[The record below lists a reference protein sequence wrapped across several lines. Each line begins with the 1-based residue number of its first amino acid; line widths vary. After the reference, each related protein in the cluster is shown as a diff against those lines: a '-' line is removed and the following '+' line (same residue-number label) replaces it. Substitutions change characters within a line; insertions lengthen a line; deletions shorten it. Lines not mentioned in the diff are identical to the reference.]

1 MTALSLRLGAAQ
13 CINSNMT
20 DLLVPPLHGTAV
32 GASEGASSL
41 LQWLRRYGLAVTTYI
56 AATLAT
62 SANWMGDTVDYVES
76 IVQFSRGVDH
86 WMWDFAH
93 LLWRP
98 LGWVLSSVFAPI
110 TRIFVGENEH
120 LNVMLT
126 LNSVSWL
133 AGLLC
138 VICIHSLT
146 RHVSGRVWI
155 ANVIAV
161 SFVFTQTFLNW
172 AQAGSAY
179 VPGLA
184 LLLAGLH
191 ILMTRPEGNTRRS
204 VLAGAALA
212 GAVCIWVPYLLVVPA
227 AVLAPLCFF
236 GFTRE
241 RFRFAIQTAV
251 AFSLV
256 TGFTYLA
263 VIVGLRLRT
272 LDEVRAWI
280 ASSGHGIDYSGAK
293 RMVFGFA
300 RSFMNLGNDGLLF
313 KRYLLGDPYNP
324 VSLGQLFGAT
334 LWKLALVYLF
344 AGSLMINLVFSPRNR
359 RILAL
364 FIINSVPVMVLAFFF
379 ASSEPERYLPLFP
392 MLFIALASCL
402 SGPSRIFR
410 AITFV
415 FLAVMIVTNSAS
427 VLKPILDRKQEATV
441 ARVHDLLPRLNDRTL
456 VFAATY
462 QDDLMIFSRTYP
474 FHPVNRSGR
483 LHLSALVSPGTS
495 WNLHWA
501 EDFASRVLATW
512 KEGGA
517 TWISKRALSQR
528 PLPEWNWAEGD
539 DHRVSWKDFPLLF
552 SHLDLGESV
561 GGGDGFVQLL
571 PSPKNEQFLSSL
583 TTSGLVAERRKN

>member
-1 MTALSLRLGAAQ
+1 L
-13 CINSNMT
+13 NSNMT

-41 LQWLRRYGLAVTTYI
+41 RQWLRRYGFAIATYV

-62 SANWMGDTVDYVES
+62 GSDWMGDTVDYVES
-76 IVQFSRGVDH
+76 IVQFSRGVNH

-110 TRIFVGENEH
+110 TRVFVGENEH

-126 LNSVSWL
+126 LNAVSWF
-133 AGLLC
+133 AGLVC

-155 ANVIAV
+155 ANVAALC
-161 SFVFTQTFLNW
+161 FVFTQTFLNW

-184 LLLAGLH
+184 LLLAGFH
-191 ILMTRPEGNTRRS
+191 ILITRAEGDARRS

-227 AVLAPLCFF
+227 AVFAPLCLF

-251 AFSLV
+251 AFSLF

-263 VIVGLRLRT
+263 VIAGLRLTT
-272 LDEVRAWI
+272 LGEVRAWI
-280 ASSGHGIDYSGAK
+280 ASSGHGIDYSGVK
-293 RMVFGFA
+293 RMIFGFA
-300 RSFMNLGNDGLLF
+300 KSFMNMGNDGLLF
-313 KRYLLGDPYNP
+313 KRYFLADPYNP
-324 VSLGQLFGAT
+324 VSLGQLFGDT
-334 LWKLALVYLF
+334 LWKLALFYGFV
-344 AGSLMINLVFSPRNR
+344 ASLMINLVFSPRNK

-364 FIINSVPVMVLAFFF
+364 FIINSVPVMGLAFFF

-392 MLFIALASCL
+392 MLFIALAGCL
-402 SGPSRIFR
+402 SGPSRVFKTIAF
-410 AITFV
+410 TF
-415 FLAVMIVTNSAS
+415 FAVMIVTNAAGMVKP
-427 VLKPILDRKQEATV
+427 VLNRKQEASV
-441 ARVHDLLPRLNDRTL
+441 SRVRDLLPRLDDRTL

-462 QDDLMIFSRTYP
+462 QDELMIFSRTYP
-474 FHPVNRSGR
+474 FHPLNRGGR

-501 EDFASRVLATW
+501 EDFASRVLSTW

-528 PLPEWNWAEGD
+528 PRPEWNWAEGD
-539 DHRVSWKDFPLLF
+539 DRRVSWKDFPLLF

-561 GGGDGFVQLL
+561 GGDDGFVQLL
-571 PSPKNEQFLSSL
+571 PSPKNEQFLSRL
-583 TTSGLVAERRKN
+583 TTNGLVAERRKN

>member
-1 MTALSLRLGAAQ
+1 
-13 CINSNMT
+13 MT

-41 LQWLRRYGLAVTTYI
+41 LQWLRRYGFAIATYV

-62 SANWMGDTVDYVES
+62 GSDWMGDTVDYVES
-76 IVQFSRGVDH
+76 IVQFSHGVNH

-98 LGWVLSSVFAPI
+98 LGWVLSSAFAPI
-110 TRIFVGENEH
+110 TRVFVGDNEH
-120 LNVMLT
+120 LNVILT
-126 LNSVSWL
+126 LNAISWL
-133 AGLLC
+133 AGLVC

-155 ANVIAV
+155 ANAL
-161 SFVFTQTFLNW
+161 SLCFVFTQTFLNW
-172 AQAGSAY
+172 SQAGSAY

-184 LLLAGLH
+184 LLLIGVH
-191 ILMTRPEGNTRRS
+191 ILMTRAGGDARRS

-227 AVLAPLCFF
+227 AVLAPLCLF

-241 RFRFAIQTAV
+241 RFRLAILTTV
-251 AFSLV
+251 AFSLF

-263 VIVGLRLRT
+263 VIAGLRLT
-272 LDEVRAWI
+272 TVGEVRAWI
-280 ASSGHGIDYSGAK
+280 ASSGHGIDYSGIK
-293 RMVFGFA
+293 RMIFGFA
-300 RSFMNLGNDGLLF
+300 KSFMNMGNDGLLF
-313 KRYLLGDPYNP
+313 KRYFLADPYNP
-324 VSLGQLFGAT
+324 VSLGELFGAT
-334 LWKLALVYLF
+334 LWKLALFYGFV
-344 AGSLMINLVFSPRNR
+344 ASLMINLVFSPRNK

-364 FIINSVPVMVLAFFF
+364 FIINSVPVMGLAFFF

-392 MLFIALASCL
+392 MLFIAIASCL
-402 SGPSRIFR
+402 SGPSRVFK
-410 AITFV
+410 AIACAF
-415 FLAVMIVTNSAS
+415 FAVMIVTNSAAA
-427 VLKPILDRKQEATV
+427 VKPVLDRKQEAAV
-441 ARVHDLLPRLNDRTL
+441 SRVRDLLPRLDDRAL

-501 EDFASRVLATW
+501 EDFASRVLSTW
-512 KEGGA
+512 KKGGA
-517 TWISKRALSQR
+517 TWISRRALSQR
-528 PLPEWNWAEGD
+528 PRPEWNWAEGD
-539 DHRVSWKDFPLLF
+539 DRRVSWKDFPLLF
-552 SHLDLGESV
+552 SHLDVGESV
-561 GGGDGFVQLL
+561 GGDDGFVQLL
-571 PSPKNEQFLSSL
+571 PSLRNQQFLSNL
-583 TTSGLVAERRKN
+583 TTNGLVAERTKN